1 MPNEITARDLW
12 LINAYERRELT
23 SDDAYVFTIKLCDN
37 DVDRDGER
45 FTVESLNMLKELFVG
60 GMGIVDHN
68 PKNKN
73 ITARILKCDVK
84 QVPTRTTATG
94 ECYYYLT
101 ARAYVKRSAESEK
114 LISSIE
120 SGELNEVSIGCAVSA
135 TVCSICGEEIQVCPH
150 KKGHYYNGR
159 LCCGELISP
168 YEAYE
173 WSFVAKPKAAMSEP
187 KSITPEAAIIELNR
201 CKVNGYM
208 PIDWDR
214 RGRAIERANAA
225 LRKQIPQKLIVT
237 TSTKRCPSCNKQLT
251 NKGCIHSK
259 YNYCKWCGQALDWG
273 EGKAD
278 G

>member
-94 ECYYYLT
+94 ECYCYLT

-114 LISSIE
+114 LILSIE

-187 KSITPEAAIIELNR
+187 NSITPEAAIIELNR
-201 CKVNGYM
+201 IRTNTGER
-208 PIDWDR
+208 PPEIDM
-214 RGRAIERANAA
+214 AIKAINRQFVKRKPVANEEGG
-225 LRKQIPQKLIVT
+225 VE
-237 TSTKRCPSCNKQLT
+237 CPFCGESVDYY
-251 NKGCIHSK
+251 IYPDK
-259 YNYCKWCGQALDWG
+259 YCSNCGQALDWG

>member
-45 FTVESLNMLKELFVG
+45 FTVESLNILKELFVG

-73 ITARILKCDVK
+73 ITARILECDVN
-84 QVPTRTTATG
+84 QTLTRITATG

-120 SGELNEVSIGCAVSA
+120 SGELNEVSFGCAVSA

-159 LCCGELISP
+159 LCCGEL
-168 YEAYE
+168 
-173 WSFVAKPKAAMSEP
+173 

-201 CKVNGYM
+201 IRTNTDERS
-208 PIDWDR
+208 PEIDMAI
-214 RGRAIERANAA
+214 RAINRVFVK
-225 LRKQIPQKLIVT
+225 RKPLPEPRYYGNG
-237 TSTKRCPSCNKQLT
+237 RCPSCHVVFMDKST
-251 NKGCIHSK
+251 K
-259 YNYCKWCGQALDWG
+259 YCGNCGQALDWS
-273 EGKAD
+273 
-278 G
+278 

>member
-12 LINAYERRELT
+12 LINAYERRKLT

-135 TVCSICGEEIQVCPH
+135 TVCSICGEKIQVCPH

-201 CKVNGYM
+201 IRTNTGER
-208 PIDWDR
+208 PPEIDMAIKAINRCFVKRKPSIQLLDNWCPCC
-214 RGRAIERANAA
+214 RGVVYEN
-225 LRKQIPQKLIVT
+225 T
-237 TSTKRCPSCNKQLT
+237 DDYCPS
-251 NKGCIHSK
+251 
-259 YNYCKWCGQALDWG
+259 CGQALDWG